1 MNIFLQIFLY
11 LDVFIIGA
19 LFSIGLRHAYAHFR
33 PTKPEKTPKSSNPD
47 AHLSTEER
55 EKLLAKSSDRFQHV
69 IDHAAEQ
76 LEHELSSTGDRINTT
91 VKKLAADIITKE
103 LESFQ
108 SMFRQY
114 QEQASKELNE
124 GKSETDKYKEELRAK
139 VAEDIEKEKQQL
151 IELLDQRLADS
162 VISFLTETLQH
173 EVDLGAQTDYLMSQ
187 LEAHKDELKK
197 AVGSEA

>member
-1 MNIFLQIFLY
+1 
-11 LDVFIIGA
+11 
-19 LFSIGLRHAYAHFR
+19 
-33 PTKPEKTPKSSNPD
+33 
-47 AHLSTEER
+47 
-55 EKLLAKSSDRFQHV
+55 V

-76 LEHELSSTGDRINTT
+76 LEHELSSTGERINTT

-124 GKSETDKYKEELRAK
+124 GKSETDKYRDELKTK

-151 IELLDQRLADS
+151 IDLLDQRLADS

-197 AVGSEA
+197 AVISEA